1 MIGENKMEKQISTGL
16 KIWLWVVIV
25 FNGLSAISNLTK
37 IGQSPLGSIISILLE
52 AALIYSCVLIMF
64 QMKKLGFKLMC
75 ITAGVNAVVS
85 VLIVILAG
93 AVAGAVAGSATV
105 GIAGGLVGAVLV
117 VIIAAICPLI
127 TYFLMKPQWDVFE

>member
-1 MIGENKMEKQISTGL
+1 MEKQISTGL

-25 FNGLSAISNLTK
+25 FNGLGAITNLTQ

-75 ITAGVNAVVS
+75 IVAGVNALYSVVS
-85 VLIVILAG
+85 VILVAVI
-93 AVAGAVAGSATV
+93 AGAVAGSASI
-105 GIAGGLVGAVLV
+105 GLASGLVGAVLAV
-117 VIIAAICPLI
+117 VLAAICPLI
-127 TYFLMKPQWDVFE
+127 TYFLMKPQWDMFE